1 MDFTDFW
8 LFKHFM
14 HVPSS
19 GQVVQAL
26 TFSNFSTGS
35 TICFFTDGDVSR

>member
-8 LFKHFM
+8 LFKHIM

-19 GQVVQAL
+19 GQVAQAP
-26 TFSNFSTGS
+26 TFSNFSTGA
-35 TICFFTDGDVSR
+35 TIYFFTDGDVSR

>member
-8 LFKHFM
+8 LFKHIM
-14 HVPSS
+14 HVPSL
-19 GQVVQAL
+19 GHVVQAL

-35 TICFFTDGDVSR
+35 IIYFFTNVDISR